1 MPPES
6 GNIKVMAEHT
16 NGANQNDPPLPPPEN
31 GGKGNV
37 VSMKDFAALERARKD
52 AARKDAQAATPPI
65 INMPALTKYLIG
77 AIIGIQLINALILSP
92 EQSNALIANFGFVP
106 ARFLPENFTAEAL
119 ITPLTSMF
127 LHGGWMHLFVNA
139 FMLAAFGS
147 GVERWLGPKR
157 MAFLFILSGLCGV
170 ALHYVLNMSSPYPM
184 IGASGGISGLFA
196 AGLIMI
202 NRGGREIG
210 GRFGILPMALLWIGV
225 SVAFGMMGAPGGGAI
240 AWAAHVGGFLGGLAI
255 LKAMRL

>member
-1 MPPES
+1 
-6 GNIKVMAEHT
+6 MAEYT
-16 NGANQNDPPLPPPEN
+16 NGANQNEPPSTPPEN
-31 GGKGNV
+31 GARDNV
-37 VSMKDFAALERARKD
+37 VSMKQFIAADRARK
-52 AARKDAQAATPPI
+52 KEVVPPI
-65 INMPALTKYLIG
+65 INMPTLTKYLIG
-77 AIIGIQLINALILSP
+77 AIIGIELINALILSP
-92 EQSNALIANFGFVP
+92 EQSNALIENFGFVP
-106 ARFLPENFTAEAL
+106 ARFLPENFTPAAI

-157 MAFLFILSGLCGV
+157 MAFLFIMSGLCGV
-170 ALHYVLNMSSPYPM
+170 VMHYALNIASPYPM

-202 NRGGREIG
+202 NRGGRELG

-225 SVAFGMMGAPGGGAI
+225 SVAFGMMGAPGGGSI